1 MAKLETLR
9 KQNPK
14 LTQIELQD
22 GRASLALEYY
32 FGRKQTP
39 VLDEDGNQ
47 VYYTTGAAAGRPK
60 FVIKHIRKRENLNLY
75 IWLKPR
81 NAQERLQNKNTLA
94 LAEKIR
100 FEREQEFLESREGY
114 RLKTDIET
122 DFLKYFKE
130 QHCDSPTF
138 TIGVKSG
145 YRTSYRRL
153 KEFLHTS
160 PKYKKFEDFLR
171 MDMITTDLVL
181 GFVEFCKKDGTGEG
195 PKKSLHWFHRVVL
208 NAIDAGYMKKDPCK
222 GISIK
227 FDVNVLTKEILT
239 MEEVRKLIATHYNRE
254 SDVMRRAFLFSC
266 FTGIRKCD
274 IERLTYEN
282 VDFTSMTLRFNQ
294 KKIEWRSAHSGVTT
308 PLNEHL
314 MKLIGEPG
322 ENPKALIFPLNK
334 DQRVI
339 QRHLNSWMKAAGIT
353 KHITWHC
360 ARHSFAVN
368 ILNGGADI
376 KTVSSLLG
384 HASLKMTE
392 KYLHVVDS
400 RKQSAIDSLGEIAI

>member
-1 MAKLETLR
+1 
-9 KQNPK
+9 
-14 LTQIELQD
+14 
-22 GRASLALEYY
+22 
-32 FGRKQTP
+32 
-39 VLDEDGNQ
+39 
-47 VYYTTGAAAGRPK
+47 
-60 FVIKHIRKRENLNLY
+60 
-75 IWLKPR
+75 
-81 NAQERLQNKNTLA
+81 
-94 LAEKIR
+94 
-100 FEREQEFLESREGY
+100 
-114 RLKTDIET
+114 
-122 DFLKYFKE
+122 
-130 QHCDSPTF
+130 
-138 TIGVKSG
+138 
-145 YRTSYRRL
+145 
-153 KEFLHTS
+153 
-160 PKYKKFEDFLR
+160 
-171 MDMITTDLVL
+171 
-181 GFVEFCKKDGTGEG
+181 
-195 PKKSLHWFHRVVL
+195 
-208 NAIDAGYMKKDPCK
+208 
-222 GISIK
+222 
-227 FDVNVLTKEILT
+227 

-254 SDVMRRAFLFSC
+254 NDVMRRAFLFSC

-392 KYLHVVDS
+392 KYLHGSGFPKAVRDRQPRRNSYLTPILHGFITTTYLSIRTAQPLETEVCAVAVFCRLRS
-400 RKQSAIDSLGEIAI
+400 KPNVNGL

>member
-60 FVIKHIRKRENLNLY
+60 FIIKHIRKRENLNLY

-171 MDMITTDLVL
+171 MDMITPDLVL

-208 NAIDAGYMKKDPCK
+208 NAIDAGYMKKDPCC
-222 GISIK
+222 I
-227 FDVNVLTKEILT
+227 
-239 MEEVRKLIATHYNRE
+239 
-254 SDVMRRAFLFSC
+254 
-266 FTGIRKCD
+266 
-274 IERLTYEN
+274 
-282 VDFTSMTLRFNQ
+282 
-294 KKIEWRSAHSGVTT
+294 
-308 PLNEHL
+308 
-314 MKLIGEPG
+314 
-322 ENPKALIFPLNK
+322 
-334 DQRVI
+334 
-339 QRHLNSWMKAAGIT
+339 
-353 KHITWHC
+353 
-360 ARHSFAVN
+360 
-368 ILNGGADI
+368 
-376 KTVSSLLG
+376 
-384 HASLKMTE
+384 
-392 KYLHVVDS
+392 
-400 RKQSAIDSLGEIAI
+400 

>member
-1 MAKLETLR
+1 MAKLEKLT

-14 LTQIELQD
+14 LIHQELQD
-22 GRASLALEYY
+22 GRASLLLEYY
-32 FGRKQTP
+32 LGRKQTP
-39 VLDEDGNQ
+39 VLDDEGNP
-47 VYYTTGAAAGRPK
+47 VFYTSGNAAGRQK
-60 FVIKHIRKRENLNLY
+60 FTIKHIRRKEALNLY

-100 FEREQEFLESREGY
+100 FEREQEFLETREGY
-114 RLKTDIET
+114 RLKTDSEI

-138 TIGVKSG
+138 TLGVKGG

-153 KEFLHTS
+153 KEFLHSS

-171 MDMITTDLVL
+171 MDMITPDLVL
-181 GFVEFCKKDGTGEG
+181 GFVEYCKKDGTGEG

-208 NAIDAGYMKKDPCK
+208 NAIDAGYMKKDPCR

-239 MEEVRKLIATHYNRE
+239 MDEVRKLIVTHYPNE
-254 SDVMRRAFLFSC
+254 NDMVRRAFLFSC
-266 FTGIRKCD
+266 FTGIRRCD

-314 MKLIGEPG
+314 LKLIGKPK
-322 ENPKALIFPLNK
+322 ENPKERIFVFSS
-334 DQRVI
+334 DHRGI
-339 QRHLNSWMKAAGIT
+339 QRHLGRWMKAAGIT
-353 KHITWHC
+353 KHITWHTR
-360 ARHSFAVN
+360 RHYELSFSLKLN
-368 ILNGGADI
+368 ILQRF
-376 KTVSSLLG
+376 VS
-384 HASLKMTE
+384 
-392 KYLHVVDS
+392 
-400 RKQSAIDSLGEIAI
+400 

>member
-1 MAKLETLR
+1 MAKLEKLT

-14 LTQIELQD
+14 LIHQELQD
-22 GRASLALEYY
+22 GRASLLLEYY
-32 FGRKQTP
+32 LGRKQTP
-39 VLDEDGNQ
+39 VLDDEGNP
-47 VYYTTGAAAGRPK
+47 VFYTSGNAAGRQK
-60 FVIKHIRKRENLNLY
+60 FTIKHIRRKEALNLY

-100 FEREQEFLESREGY
+100 FEREQEFLETREGY
-114 RLKTDIET
+114 RLKTDSEI

-138 TIGVKSG
+138 TLGVKGG

-153 KEFLHTS
+153 KEFLHSS

-171 MDMITTDLVL
+171 MDMITPDLVL
-181 GFVEFCKKDGTGEG
+181 GFVEYCKKDGTGEG

-208 NAIDAGYMKKDPCK
+208 NAIDAGYMKKDPCR

-239 MEEVRKLIATHYNRE
+239 MDEVRKLIVTHYPNE
-254 SDVMRRAFLFSC
+254 NDMVRRAFLFSC
-266 FTGIRKCD
+266 FTGIRRCD

-314 MKLIGEPG
+314 LKLIGKPK
-322 ENPKALIFPLNK
+322 ENPKERIFVFSS
-334 DQRVI
+334 DHRGI
-339 QRHLNSWMKAAGIT
+339 QRHLGRWMKAAGIT
-353 KHITWHC
+353 KHITWH
-360 ARHSFAVN
+360 R
-368 ILNGGADI
+368 
-376 KTVSSLLG
+376 
-384 HASLKMTE
+384 
-392 KYLHVVDS
+392 
-400 RKQSAIDSLGEIAI
+400 